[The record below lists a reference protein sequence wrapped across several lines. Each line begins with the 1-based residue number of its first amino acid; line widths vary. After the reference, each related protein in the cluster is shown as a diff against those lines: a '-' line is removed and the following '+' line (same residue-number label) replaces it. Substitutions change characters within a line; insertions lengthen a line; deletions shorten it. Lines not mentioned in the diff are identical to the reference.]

1 MTRRSR
7 VQILSAS
14 KCPLWGQ
21 PRPREEGGFW
31 RISLKNPADVN
42 SLTRS
47 TPVLEA
53 ALLRWCEARGY
64 CWDNQLCEFPKVL
77 GGGGEKELVLRSGWT
92 AQPQPS
98 QTDDAFKVR
107 K

>member
-1 MTRRSR
+1 VPATVFDHDRCW
-7 VQILSAS
+7 QIV
-14 KCPLWGQ
+14 
-21 PRPREEGGFW
+21 
-31 RISLKNPADVN
+31 LKNPADVN

-53 ALLRWCEARGY
+53 ALLRWREARGY